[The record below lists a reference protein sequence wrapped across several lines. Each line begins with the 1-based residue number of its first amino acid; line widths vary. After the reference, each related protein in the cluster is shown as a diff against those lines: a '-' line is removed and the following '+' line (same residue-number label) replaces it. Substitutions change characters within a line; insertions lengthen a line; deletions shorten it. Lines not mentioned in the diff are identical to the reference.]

1 MTQSEVELIDGDYG
15 LVRKD
20 RISSNQ
26 IKTKPISFSTISD
39 NWRKFRLKLYN
50 EKLEEE
56 KKSVLTQNFNVDD
69 NSRLTEKSIDSI
81 NSKSLIIARLE
92 EKIRILSKESVP
104 SNYVDNRAIK
114 LRTKMMNNL
123 VYNSSNAYSIGL
135 DKMDV
140 VFENS
145 DSNVLGTDNTNS
157 NIDSPIEININNDNN
172 QDENIALDTETVLA
186 SESLNTSEV
195 QPEAVTDSSEIEND
209 NNLNN
214 EVTDINPVDE
224 VHVAEINDSEIA
236 QIENQ
241 NDEVSLNTGVEDNE
255 SNIADIEPVLISSDI
270 GNDSSDMIEKT
281 EELPVINVNDEPA
294 STSDNVIVVSS
305 NDDSNAIANDII
317 SQINFEDKSDDSNL
331 VDDDQPALFEIIN
344 PDEENKI
351 ETSIDNN
358 ILFDN
363 EIGKVSKNGS
373 SIARVDKYKDEV
385 GKFEYQPESYEENQ
399 EQSRVGDFSKTEDIY
414 SSTKKK
420 VSFEPFKNITFKD
433 LFKNAK
439 DLDNYTD
446 KNVNDV
452 SSSISQDRYVPL
464 IVPERNE
471 GMTNVV
477 TNNFDNVDTLNIQDI
492 KNQYYQLQQLLKS
505 KTARLKSV
513 KATYDDVKRNVAESS
528 HSVDEA
534 NANLQSTYNLFAQQ
548 VDSLRQQCAAV
559 DQETASNES
568 EIDSGRE
575 TIARNLETVQSTN
588 EARREL
594 EMLLN
599 GDNYSSYEDDTYH
612 IKVA

>member
-145 DSNVLGTDNTNS
+145 DSNVLGSDNTNS

-224 VHVAEINDSEIA
+224 VHVAEINDSEI
-236 QIENQ
+236 
-241 NDEVSLNTGVEDNE
+241 
-255 SNIADIEPVLISSDI
+255 
-270 GNDSSDMIEKT
+270 
-281 EELPVINVNDEPA
+281 
-294 STSDNVIVVSS
+294 
-305 NDDSNAIANDII
+305 
-317 SQINFEDKSDDSNL
+317 
-331 VDDDQPALFEIIN
+331 
-344 PDEENKI
+344 
-351 ETSIDNN
+351 
-358 ILFDN
+358 
-363 EIGKVSKNGS
+363 
-373 SIARVDKYKDEV
+373 
-385 GKFEYQPESYEENQ
+385 
-399 EQSRVGDFSKTEDIY
+399 
-414 SSTKKK
+414 
-420 VSFEPFKNITFKD
+420 
-433 LFKNAK
+433 
-439 DLDNYTD
+439 
-446 KNVNDV
+446 
-452 SSSISQDRYVPL
+452 
-464 IVPERNE
+464 
-471 GMTNVV
+471 
-477 TNNFDNVDTLNIQDI
+477 
-492 KNQYYQLQQLLKS
+492 
-505 KTARLKSV
+505 
-513 KATYDDVKRNVAESS
+513 VAEMPWK
-528 HSVDEA
+528 
-534 NANLQSTYNLFAQQ
+534 LMMK
-548 VDSLRQQCAAV
+548 C
-559 DQETASNES
+559 
-568 EIDSGRE
+568 
-575 TIARNLETVQSTN
+575 
-588 EARREL
+588 
-594 EMLLN
+594 
-599 GDNYSSYEDDTYH
+599 
-612 IKVA
+612 